1 MHHLGLTRSSRQA
14 DHILLTPDTFVR
26 APLPGMRNA
35 TAIVHASPAMGACF
49 TQYTAELSANGEIA
63 PCTVQRF
70 VYVLE
75 GEIDVRGQRLSAES
89 YAYFPAG
96 SQTSICSPGNARR
109 RESSQRRFSSMRS
122 TSRSSSA
129 STESGE
135 ALLRTARSV

>member
-49 TQYTAELSANGEIA
+49 TQYTAELSANAEIA
-63 PCTVQRF
+63 PCSVQRF

-75 GEIDVRGQRLSAES
+75 GEIDIRGHRLRAES

-96 SQTSICSPGNARR
+96 ARTAICSPGNARLAVI
-109 RESSQRRFSSMRS
+109 EKPYVPLDG
-122 TSRSSSA
+122 SSS
-129 STESGE
+129 TKEIFGNE
-135 ALLRTARSV
+135 HEIKPHIG